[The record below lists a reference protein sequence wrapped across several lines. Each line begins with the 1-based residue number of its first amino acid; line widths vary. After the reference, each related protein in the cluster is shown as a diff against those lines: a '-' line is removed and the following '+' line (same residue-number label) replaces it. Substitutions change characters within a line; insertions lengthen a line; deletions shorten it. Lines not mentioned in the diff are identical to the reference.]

1 MIRVLVL
8 ANAEFGHD
16 RADTEP
22 EVLPDVVEV
31 LGVSRRVTE
40 ELNQSSLF
48 EARLALVQT
57 MEDIRRAL
65 DEEAPDL
72 VFHLVESLLCQQI
85 YESFTASL
93 LEHRGIPFTGSG
105 SQALRGCLDK
115 AWTTFWLGRNGIPV
129 PRSVL
134 VDAARLERD
143 PGLLDRFP
151 LPAIVKPAR
160 TDGSVGIDQKAVI
173 RSSPQALVDRVRL
186 VLEEHG
192 GRALVQEFLEGREF
206 RVACLGNHPVQTMP
220 VNELMFDLPEGFE
233 RVYDYDSKWRE
244 GTPSFDGTWR
254 EVPRLP
260 PRLQHRLESLAR
272 ASFERM
278 GMRDYGTVE
287 FRMDAAGMPRVIDIN
302 ANCDLGEAAWFSK
315 TCRLRGISHGD
326 LIRTIASMAVARGV
340 PRPPPEE
347 ASTGREANRPA
358 IEEGRC
364 IAATG

>member
-16 RADTEP
+16 QQDTGP

-31 LGVSRRVTE
+31 LEVGRRVTE
-40 ELNQSSLF
+40 ELDRSPLF
-48 EARLALVQT
+48 AARLRLVQS
-57 MEDIRRAL
+57 MGDIRRAL
-65 DEEAPDL
+65 EEESPDL
-72 VFHLVESLLCQQI
+72 VFHLVESLDCQQI

-115 AWTTFWLGRNGIPV
+115 AWTTCWLGRNGVPV
-129 PRSVL
+129 PRSL
-134 VDAARLERD
+134 VVDLARLARD
-143 PGLLDRFP
+143 PGVLSRFP

-160 TDGSVGIDQKAVI
+160 TDGSVGIDQGAVV
-173 RSSPQALVDRVRL
+173 RSSPEALVERVRL
-186 VLEEHG
+186 VLERHG

-206 RVACLGNHPVQTMP
+206 RVACLGNHPIQTMP
-220 VNELMFDLPEGFE
+220 VNELVFDLPEGME

-272 ASFERM
+272 ASFSLM

-287 FRMDAAGMPRVIDIN
+287 FRMDARGIPRVIDIN
-302 ANCDLGEAAWFSK
+302 ANCDLGEDAWFSR

-326 LIRTIASMAVARGV
+326 LIRTIASMPVARGTT
-340 PRPPPEE
+340 RTRPEE
-347 ASTGREANRPA
+347 ESSSGEADPPTP
-358 IEEGRC
+358 ESLES
-364 IAATG
+364 AAAAG